1 MNAFT
6 DYYRKYLETGDLS
19 LLLEEYDQMLVNKD
33 QEVLVLYGMAEEA
46 DPKKMQKGI
55 ARGITSS
62 GALLVDTDEG
72 MKEIVSGEVSV
83 RGVYGY
89 V

>member
-1 MNAFT
+1 
-6 DYYRKYLETGDLS
+6 
-19 LLLEEYDQMLVNKD
+19 MLISMD
-33 QEVLVLYGMAEEA
+33 SEVKVLYGMAEEA